1 MAFLIE
7 FQKKSPYKSLA
18 TGITIETV
26 LRYGGLETICD
37 AKVDTG
43 SQVCLFGRSFADSLE
58 IDVERGYREV
68 FSTLAGSVVA
78 YAHEIEL
85 ETLGLRL
92 QSYVYFAERYD
103 IRRNL
108 LGRQGWLQLLTL
120 GLDDYRNELY
130 LRTNQET

>member
-1 MAFLIE
+1 MAFLVE
-7 FQKKSPYKSLA
+7 YQKKSRYESLV

-37 AKVDTG
+37 AKIDTG

-58 IDVERGYREV
+58 IDVEQGYREV
-68 FSTLAGSVVA
+68 FSTLTGKVTA
-78 YAHEIEL
+78 YAHEVEL

-92 QSYVYFAERYD
+92 QSFVYFAESYD

-108 LGRQGWLQLLTL
+108 LGRQGWLQLVTL
-120 GLDDYRNELY
+120 GLDDYHSELY
-130 LRTNQET
+130 LRANQQI